1 MGMIGGGGGANLGS
15 VVGAGSGAGTVF
27 ITLGVSAGGG
37 GNGLA
42 SILGVRVIICTVLVI
57 LSVGLESNESLSYFD
72 LVGTLVL
79 LLNTSLV

>member
-1 MGMIGGGGGANLGS
+1 MIGGGGGANLGS

-57 LSVGLESNESLSYFD
+57 LSVEVESNESLSCFD
-72 LVGTLVL
+72 LVGTLTL
-79 LLNTSLV
+79 LSTTSLV

>member
-1 MGMIGGGGGANLGS
+1 MIGGGGGANLGS
-15 VVGAGSGAGTVF
+15 VVGAGADSGF
-27 ITLGVSAGGG
+27 ISGVSAREG